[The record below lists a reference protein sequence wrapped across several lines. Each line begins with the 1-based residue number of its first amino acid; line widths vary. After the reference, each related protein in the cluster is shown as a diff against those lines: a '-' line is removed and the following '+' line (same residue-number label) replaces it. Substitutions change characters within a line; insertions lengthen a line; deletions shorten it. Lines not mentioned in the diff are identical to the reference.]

1 MKIAVVTDDRS
12 TICAHF
18 GRALY
23 YEVFNISD
31 GKVIGHETLLKASHS
46 RSVGEPHAEPGFAYG
61 QGSGEENLHTR
72 MFAPILDCQV
82 VLAGGMG
89 QGAYNGLKQA
99 GIQPLMTD
107 MRDIKQAVQAYLGG
121 GLIDHP
127 ELLHR
132 GHGGS
137 F

>member
-1 MKIAVVTDDRS
+1 VT
-12 TICAHF
+12 
-18 GRALY
+18 
-23 YEVFNISD
+23 
-31 GKVIGHETLLKASHS
+31 GHETFPKASHNVS
-46 RSVGEPHAEPGFAYG
+46 TNEPHAEPGFAHG
-61 QGSGEENLHTR
+61 QGSAEENLHTR

-99 GIQPLMTD
+99 GVKPVLTD
-107 MRDIKQAVQAYLGG
+107 MRGIEQAVKAYLDGT
-121 GLIDHP
+121 LTDHP

-137 F
+137 L

>member
-1 MKIAVVTDDRS
+1 MKIAVVTDDHS

-18 GRALY
+18 GRAVY
-23 YEVFNISD
+23 YEVFHISD
-31 GKVIGHETLLKASHS
+31 GKVIGHETLPKASHN
-46 RSVGEPHAEPGFAYG
+46 RSPEESHTEPGFAHG
-61 QGSGEENLHTR
+61 QGSSEENLHTR

-99 GIQPLMTD
+99 GVQPLLTD
-107 MRDIKQAVQAYLGG
+107 VREIEQALRAYLEDR
-121 GLIDHP
+121 LTDQP

-137 F
+137 L

>member
-1 MKIAVVTDDRS
+1 MKLAVVTDDHQ
-12 TICAHF
+12 TISAHF
-18 GRALY
+18 GRADY

-31 GKVIGHETLLKASHS
+31 GKVTGREIFPKASHNHPAN
-46 RSVGEPHAEPGFAYG
+46 EPHAEFGYAYG
-61 QGSGEENLHTR
+61 QGSSEENLHTR
-72 MFAPILDCQV
+72 MFAPILDCQF

-99 GIQPLMTD
+99 GVQPLLTD
-107 MRDIKQAVQAYLGG
+107 MRDIDQAVKAYLDGT
-121 GLIDHP
+121 LIDHP

-137 F
+137 L

>member
-1 MKIAVVTDDRS
+1 MKIAVVTDDHS

-23 YEVFNISD
+23 YEVYNISD
-31 GKVIGHETLLKASHS
+31 GKVIGHETLPKASHS
-46 RSVGEPHAEPGFAYG
+46 SPVGEPHAEPGFAYG

-72 MFAPILDCQV
+72 MFAPILDCHV

-107 MRDIKQAVQAYLGG
+107 MRDIEQAVQAYLGG

-127 ELLHR
+127 ELIHR

>member
-1 MKIAVVTDDRS
+1 MKLAVVTDDHS

-18 GRALY
+18 GRALF
-23 YEVFNISD
+23 YEVFSISD
-31 GKVIGHETLLKASHS
+31 GKVTGRETFPKASHNQPAN
-46 RSVGEPHAEPGFAYG
+46 GPHAEPGFAYG
-61 QGSGEENLHTR
+61 QGSTEENLHTR

-99 GIQPLMTD
+99 GVQPLLTD
-107 MRDIKQAVQAYLGG
+107 MREIDQAVRAYLDGT
-121 GLIDHP
+121 LTDHP

>member
-1 MKIAVVTDDRS
+1 MKIAVVTDDHN

-18 GRALY
+18 GRAVF
-23 YEVFNISD
+23 YEVFTVSD
-31 GKVIGHETLLKASHS
+31 GTITGRESLAKAAHNQSAN
-46 RSVGEPHAEPGFAYG
+46 EPHAEPGFAYG

-72 MFAPILDCQV
+72 MFAPILDCKV

-89 QGAYNGLKQA
+89 QGAYNGLKQS
-99 GIQPLMTD
+99 GVQPVLTD
-107 MRDIKQAVQAYLGG
+107 MRDIDQAVKAYLEGK
-121 GLIDHP
+121 LTDHP

-137 F
+137 L